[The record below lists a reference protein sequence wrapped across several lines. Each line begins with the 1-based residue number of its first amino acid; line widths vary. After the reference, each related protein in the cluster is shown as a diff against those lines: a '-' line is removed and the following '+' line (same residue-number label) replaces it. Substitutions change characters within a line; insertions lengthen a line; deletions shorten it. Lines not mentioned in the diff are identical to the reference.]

1 MINGAVSPAIL
12 FGLFGYPRPRTN
24 CMMHLTAKLAFW
36 SNSPLDPVIL
46 RNCPQPLVTT
56 PGLGHLGL
64 ECSRNS
70 LESTPNLYSDQRAAC
85 YCNSAF
91 YQYLLI
97 CSDRNIVYL
106 IEINSIMLVP
116 TSLKHNLPTILFPY
130 WKITR
135 DREGSRLP
143 HYLIVVRC
151 FRAYYS

>member
-1 MINGAVSPAIL
+1 
-12 FGLFGYPRPRTN
+12 
-24 CMMHLTAKLAFW
+24 MHLTAKLAFW

-56 PGLGHLGL
+56 PGLSHLGS

-70 LESTPNLYSDQRAAC
+70 PESTPNLYSDQRAAC

-106 IEINSIMLVP
+106 VEINSIMLVP
-116 TSLKHNLPTILFPY
+116 TSLKHNLHIILFPY

-135 DREGSRLP
+135 DRVYFIILSLFVVLGLTIPSNILP
-143 HYLIVVRC
+143 LTLRSHSYRFLRFYDIEW
-151 FRAYYS
+151 STD